1 MPETYTIK
9 FAGGRPEFTPT
20 NLNLPDTIL
29 ASSFNPGSLPADYAI
44 ACRMGDPDLLQCIVW
59 QHADQNGGIF
69 VLHDKNGAL
78 LAAKATSALDYAA
91 ALGYF
96 GELTANARYGVDVFE
111 NMEEPDD

>member
-1 MPETYTIK
+1 MPETYTIRLS
-9 FAGGRPEFTPT
+9 GTDIEFSPAD
-20 NLNLPDTIL
+20 LVLPNAIYATT
-29 ASSFNPGSLPADYAI
+29 FNPTSLPNGFTI

-59 QHADQNGGIF
+59 QDAGKCGGIF
-69 VLHDKNGAL
+69 VLLDKNGAL
-78 LAAKATSALDYAA
+78 FAAKANSALDYAA